1 MNSKQKGITLAASLG
16 GLVLLFILVF
26 GTMWTIDNSRK
37 DTDSAVHSV
46 SLLYLDELAGRREQV
61 VSANLQ
67 EKINV
72 IETALDMLTEEDLS
86 DGTHLQA
93 YQTRIKLLFK
103 LERFAFIG
111 ADGLIYTATG
121 PRADMD
127 LYHIDYNALSGPEIM
142 VENLD
147 SEGKKVIIA
156 VPTRLQFSDT
166 ELLACFMQIDMDEML
181 SGVSMDAQK
190 SDATFCNIYTRDGI
204 ALSNTVLGGLAVEDN
219 LLEAMRKAKYESGY
233 SYDAFVGNFAEGK
246 RGVVSFTYNDIRET
260 LSFVPVEGTDW
271 LLTYLIRENTI
282 SDNISTITDG
292 IIRRSTIQSL
302 LTVSALL
309 VLFMFII
316 RQTRKNAKL
325 TLEKETADA
334 ENRVKREEMEQRL
347 QLQEE
352 LLSQKHHQEECNH
365 NENTKHVRY
374 HSHHNTTAFYL

>member
-61 VSANLQ
+61 VSANMQ

-142 VENLD
+142 VENL
-147 SEGKKVIIA
+147 EQREKPQA
-156 VPTRLQFSDT
+156 AP
-166 ELLACFMQIDMDEML
+166 
-181 SGVSMDAQK
+181 QK
-190 SDATFCNIYTRDGI
+190 GDG
-204 ALSNTVLGGLAVEDN
+204 
-219 LLEAMRKAKYESGY
+219 
-233 SYDAFVGNFAEGK
+233 
-246 RGVVSFTYNDIRET
+246 
-260 LSFVPVEGTDW
+260 
-271 LLTYLIRENTI
+271 
-282 SDNISTITDG
+282 
-292 IIRRSTIQSL
+292 
-302 LTVSALL
+302 
-309 VLFMFII
+309 
-316 RQTRKNAKL
+316 
-325 TLEKETADA
+325 LEKLEIPVQKMRDFNRLPTAEECKAAD
-334 ENRVKREEMEQRL
+334 EKRR
-347 QLQEE
+347 QEE
-352 LLSQKHHQEECNH
+352 EEFR
-365 NENTKHVRY
+365 KGP
-374 HSHHNTTAFYL
+374 